1 MYLYIL
7 SVACDHPSHL
17 SLLLV
22 STPGKQRPVSM
33 ALGEDLATT
42 STTTSAKHPWPEVEA
57 IQRDREKSN
66 KETSRATKSTK
77 SSFSSSSSSQQQ
89 RDDGLAPAL
98 NPAQKKPSTKRK
110 GGLFSKFR
118 KSTTDVS
125 AAGCGLNLN
134 TVMTYLSVVNR
145 P

>member
-1 MYLYIL
+1 MYIL

-17 SLLLV
+17 SLLFV

-33 ALGEDLATT
+33 ALGEDLATS
-42 STTTSAKHPWPEVEA
+42 STASTKHPWPEVEA

-66 KETSRATKSTK
+66 KETSRPTKSTK
-77 SSFSSSSSSQQQ
+77 SSFSSSSSSSQQQ
-89 RDDGLAPAL
+89 REDGLAPAL

-125 AAGCGLNLN
+125 VVSCGLNLN